1 MYQGEMISKFEK
13 MYKIIFSMG
22 QNKLSEIIQK
32 ELSRSVSDGSKDF
45 GIVTIENQ
53 NILDD
58 INLVAPWNQEIM
70 ISYPL

>member
-1 MYQGEMISKFEK
+1 
-13 MYKIIFSMG
+13 MG

-53 NILDD
+53 NTLDD